1 MSLIEIGNVG
11 TAIARTS
18 CACRRVGRA
27 RGEAR
32 AGTDRRAGGILS
44 KPKPPKKRGPG
55 RPPLGAAAR
64 KRIVALKVSDAELH
78 KLRGQAE
85 GAGVSV
91 SEWVRR
97 LAGLS

>member
-1 MSLIEIGNVG
+1 M
-11 TAIARTS
+11 TQ
-18 CACRRVGRA
+18 
-27 RGEAR
+27 
-32 AGTDRRAGGILS
+32 
-44 KPKPPKKRGPG
+44 PKKRGPG
-55 RPPLGAAAR
+55 RPPLGDKAR
-64 KRIVALKVSDAELH
+64 SRIVALKVSEAELH